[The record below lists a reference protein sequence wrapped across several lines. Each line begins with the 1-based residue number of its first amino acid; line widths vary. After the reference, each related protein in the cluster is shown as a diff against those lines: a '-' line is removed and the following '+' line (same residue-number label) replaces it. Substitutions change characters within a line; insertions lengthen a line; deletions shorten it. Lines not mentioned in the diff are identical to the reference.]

1 MSLFEFTFGL
11 SAVILG
17 LALAHMASTVSKL
30 AMAGRR
36 VRWAPEPLL
45 LAGIVVLVIVSVW
58 LFQWSQ
64 RDETETTVGRLL
76 FHIGKLM
83 LPVMAATFV
92 LPDPIPEEGPVDLYA
107 HYDRTRALTFGALII
122 GLLLFWVGSTVEW
135 ASGAHPDWGPITVRG
150 VLAGSPW
157 DFCLGY
163 GLLIVVRRRWV
174 NITLLAAGLIY
185 YGWEVV
191 PGRLAG

>member
-45 LAGIVVLVIVSVW
+45 LAGIIVLVIVSVW
-58 LFQWSQ
+58 LFQWGARNDTQ
-64 RDETETTVGRLL
+64 TTIGWTL
-76 FHIGKLM
+76 FQVGKLL
-83 LPVMAATFV
+83 LPFMAATFV

-122 GLLLFWVGSTVEW
+122 GLLLFWLGYTIEDAGAAGAKPMTVW
-135 ASGAHPDWGPITVRG
+135 SVVSSLPWG
-150 VLAGSPW
+150 
-157 DFCLGY
+157 FCLGY

-174 NITLLAAGLIY
+174 NIVLLTAGLIY
-185 YGWEVV
+185 YGWEIV
-191 PGRLAG
+191 PERLAG